1 MILDE
6 AIKNNTENLE
16 INGGGMYPDFAEA
29 IQLGIEALQAYKQAR
44 VEGYLSKDELLPSE
58 EEK

>member
-6 AIKNNTENLE
+6 AIKNNRENLD
-16 INGGGMYPDFAEA
+16 PDFAEA